1 MGVFREEGNLS
12 ASPSVSDD
20 GGTCRMTDDLQG
32 VQFERANTASIRS
45 KRVNYFSALVQ
56 PLFRDYPE
64 LRQCV
69 TFLSGLEVE
78 RILIDSQGRTWGV
91 ECQVVDASSDGIL
104 SKRQRNLQ
112 RLVLRSK
119 TDLIL
124 CAGAIGSPSI
134 LLASGI
140 GHEDDLC
147 AAGITPWYEQSACE
161 RGNKSKTF
169 RYLPVGRNLRD
180 HILLPRIFLTSH
192 QCRTIQ
198 FVAGGTLIDY
208 LKHTIN
214 VYMIAPG
221 FRFNWQMAL
230 QSTE

>member
-1 MGVFREEGNLS
+1 
-12 ASPSVSDD
+12 
-20 GGTCRMTDDLQG
+20 MT
-32 VQFERANTASIRS
+32 
-45 KRVNYFSALVQ
+45 
-56 PLFRDYPE
+56 
-64 LRQCV
+64 
-69 TFLSGLEVE
+69 
-78 RILIDSQGRTWGV
+78 
-91 ECQVVDASSDGIL
+91 
-104 SKRQRNLQ
+104 
-112 RLVLRSK
+112 
-119 TDLIL
+119 
-124 CAGAIGSPSI
+124 
-134 LLASGI
+134 
-140 GHEDDLC
+140 C

-161 RGNKSKTF
+161 RGSKSKTF

-230 QSTE
+230 QSTEWYYRFPQWVLPYFGWEAPSACTSYLSFTSLAILWWTLSFRILRWSIRFVCTLYQSMYAWWIPSQLAELVLVLKRKMTEWQMMVPARAVMRL